1 MEDEFSELELLGG
14 TTKSGGA
21 MLYKLQADR
30 VVQEQIKITKK
41 VDDRLRTKGR
51 FPAEIKTSAQH
62 WITDKDWQLKANPIA
77 AEAVATRDDLDK
89 KILEKRRAGRVLKN
103 QALEAQFKIQVK

>member
-30 VVQEQIKITKK
+30 TILEQIKITKK

-51 FPAEIKTSAQH
+51 FPAEIQTSAQH
-62 WITDKDWQLKANPIA
+62 WITDKKW
-77 AEAVATRDDLDK
+77 
-89 KILEKRRAGRVLKN
+89 
-103 QALEAQFKIQVK
+103 